1 MEDDSLSFSVTIFT
15 ICAFLT
21 ISGLMLRRVTA
32 FFGNAEL
39 GGPTTAKY
47 LTGAVF
53 VGFWM
58 IYVLMASLNAYGHIP
73 GF

>member
-1 MEDDSLSFSVTIFT
+1 
-15 ICAFLT
+15 
-21 ISGLMLRRVTA
+21 MLRRVTA
-32 FFGNAEL
+32 FFGNSEL
-39 GGPTTAKY
+39 GGPTVAKY
-47 LTGAVF
+47 LTAAVF